1 MRFFYFFGLGCALLA
16 SPLNAQQLT
25 IPEMMRP
32 MYGKIVQGVSQWGE
46 TEWSTAVAQQMM
58 TKSGPAVQDSLRL
71 SRIEELTRG
80 VWMIYAPIVN
90 VVVIDTDEG
99 LVLIDAGHAAAGPA
113 ILKLIRS
120 VSDKP
125 IHTVVYTHGHTDHAF
140 GAWALLEAGETPQI
154 IATKQASER
163 MQRYVTMRGHFA
175 KYLPQA
181 VEIMPKTLDD
191 LELPTVTF
199 EKEYRFSV
207 GGELIILRQHR
218 GETEGH
224 LYAWLPERKLIAV
237 GDFWQGF
244 LSNAGNGRRQ
254 QRHLEDWTLALR
266 EMHDLDV
273 EWMLP
278 AHGKPAK
285 GSSEIRAEL
294 MAVIEAYQYVIDY
307 TLEALNNGVQPYLI
321 IEQFTWPEKFA
332 NDPRLQPRYNTA
344 QDMVKVLL
352 REYTG
357 WWNGLPADWSPS
369 PMQAQAKAIVAMA
382 GGLESMLE
390 KTRDLMASDPSM
402 GLHMAQWAWLAEPD
416 QSDVRDVYAQA
427 LFRKGMLDDVTG
439 MEASAYIQTL
449 RQLMAQ
455 SR

>member
-1 MRFFYFFGLGCALLA
+1 MRLLTVLGLSLA
-16 SPLNAQQLT
+16 TVSVPLSAQDMSMAD
-25 IPEMMRP
+25 MMRP
-32 MYGKIVQGVSQWGE
+32 MYGKIIQGVSQWGE

-58 TKSGPAVQDSLRL
+58 TKSGPAVEDSLRL
-71 SRIEELTRG
+71 SRIEQVTPG

-90 VVVIDTDEG
+90 IVVLDTEQG

-140 GAWALLEAGETPQI
+140 GTWALLEAGEQPQI

-181 VEIMPKTLDD
+181 VDIMPKTLDGLD
-191 LELPTVTF
+191 LPTITF
-199 EKEYRFSV
+199 EKEYRFEV
-207 GGELIILRQHR
+207 GGEEIILRQHR
-218 GETEGH
+218 GETDGH
-224 LYAWLPERKLIAV
+224 LYAWLPEKKIIAV

-254 QRHLEDWTLALR
+254 QRHLEDWTRALQ

-278 AHGKPAK
+278 AHGKPAI
-285 GSSEIRAEL
+285 GSTNIRAEL
-294 MAVIEAYQYVIDY
+294 MAVIKAYQYVIDY
-307 TLEALNNGVQPYLI
+307 TLTGLNEGIPSYEI
-321 IEQFTWPEKFA
+321 IEQFTWPDEFA
-332 NDPRLQPRYNTA
+332 NDQRLQPRYNTA
-344 QDMVKVLL
+344 QDMVKVLV

-369 PMQAQAKAIVAMA
+369 TMHDQAKTIVEFA
-382 GGLESMLE
+382 GGLEAMLG
-390 KTRDLMASDPSM
+390 KTRDLIDSDPSM
-402 GLHMAQWAWLAEPD
+402 GLHMAQWAWLADPNHPE
-416 QSDVRDVYAQA
+416 VKAVYAKA
-427 LFRKGMLDDVTG
+427 LYRKGMMDNVTG
-439 MEASAYIQTL
+439 MEASVYVQTM

-455 SR
+455 

>member
-1 MRFFYFFGLGCALLA
+1 MRLLTVLGLSLVIV
-16 SPLNAQQLT
+16 SVPLSAQDMSMAD
-25 IPEMMRP
+25 MMRP
-32 MYGKIVQGVSQWGE
+32 MYGKIIQGVSQWGE

-58 TKSGPAVQDSLRL
+58 TKSGPAVEDSLRL
-71 SRIEELTRG
+71 SRIEEVTSG

-90 VVVIDTDEG
+90 VVVIDTKQG

-140 GAWALLEAGETPQI
+140 GTWALLEAGEQPQI

-181 VEIMPKTLDD
+181 VDIMPKTLDD
-191 LELPTVTF
+191 LDLPTITF
-199 EKEYRFSV
+199 EKEYRFEV
-207 GGELIILRQHR
+207 GGEEIILRQHR
-218 GETEGH
+218 GETDGH
-224 LYAWLPERKLIAV
+224 LYAWLPEKKIIAV

-254 QRHLEDWTLALR
+254 QRHLEDWTRALQ

-278 AHGKPAK
+278 AHGKPAI
-285 GSSEIRAEL
+285 GAADIRTEL
-294 MAVIEAYQYVIDY
+294 MAVIKAYQYVIDY
-307 TLEALNNGVQPYLI
+307 TLAALNEGIQPYLI
-321 IEQFTWPEKFA
+321 IEQFTWPDVFA
-332 NDPRLQPRYNTA
+332 SDERLQPRYNTA
-344 QDMVKVLL
+344 QDMVKVLV

-357 WWNGLPADWSPS
+357 WWNGLPADWSPAT
-369 PMQAQAKAIVAMA
+369 MHDQAKTIVALA
-382 GGLESMLE
+382 GGLEAMLV
-390 KTRDLMASDPSM
+390 KTRDLIDSDPSM
-402 GLHMAQWAWLAEPD
+402 GLHMAQWAWLADSTHPE
-416 QSDVRDVYAQA
+416 VKAVYAKA
-427 LFRKGMLDDVTG
+427 LYRKGMMDNVTG
-439 MEASAYIQTL
+439 MEASVYVQTM

-455 SR
+455 

>member
-1 MRFFYFFGLGCALLA
+1 MNFSKFLCGLGLTVAVLPV
-16 SPLNAQQLT
+16 SAQELT
-25 IPEMMRP
+25 IPEMMKP

-46 TEWSTAVAQQMM
+46 TEWSTAVAQEMM
-58 TKSGPAVQDSLRL
+58 TKSGPAVDDSLRL
-71 SRIEELTRG
+71 SRIEEVTPG

-113 ILKLIRS
+113 ILKLLRS

-140 GAWALLEAGETPQI
+140 GAWALLEAGEQPQI

-163 MQRYVTMRGHFA
+163 MQRYVTMRGHFG

-191 LELPTVTF
+191 IDLPTVTF
-199 EKEYRFSV
+199 EKEYRFTV
-207 GGELIILRQHR
+207 GGEDIILRQHR
-218 GETEGH
+218 GETDGH
-224 LYAWLPERKLIAV
+224 LYAWLPKRKLIAV

-254 QRHLEDWTLALR
+254 QRHIEDWTRALQ

-278 AHGKPAK
+278 AHGKPAI
-285 GSSEIRAEL
+285 GSASIRSEL
-294 MAVIEAYQYVIDY
+294 MAVINAYQYVIDY
-307 TLEALNNGVQPYLI
+307 TLDALNKGIQPYLI
-321 IEQFTWPEKFA
+321 VEQFTWPEKFA
-332 NDPRLQPRYNTA
+332 NDDRLQPRYNTA
-344 QDMVKVLL
+344 QDMVKVLV

-357 WWNGLPADWSPS
+357 WWNGLPADWSPAT
-369 PMQAQAKAIVAMA
+369 MQSQAKAIVSLA
-382 GGLESMLE
+382 GGIDAMLD
-390 KTRDLMASDPSM
+390 KARAFIASDPAM

-416 QSDVRDVYAQA
+416 NADVKAVYAQA
-427 LFRKGMLDDVTG
+427 LYRKGMTENVTG
-439 MEASAYIQTL
+439 MEASVYIQTL

-455 SR
+455 